1 MKLYVNDTVVRF
13 VSIIRD
19 NYVIITITPPFFID
33 TLHNGLHSENSKE
46 TKDNL
51 QSFLFFVYISSV
63 ICTLF
68 IYCFIGECFIQESS
82 NFGNAIYNYDWYNL
96 PVTESKF
103 FLICMIRSKK
113 PQFLT
118 SGKFAVLSLS
128 IFTDI
133 LKTSMGYLSVLR
145 TFL

>member
-1 MKLYVNDTVVRF
+1 MYVNDTFVRF
-13 VSIIRD
+13 VNIIRD
-19 NYVIITITPPFFID
+19 NYVIITITPPFFKD
-33 TLHNGLHSENSKE
+33 TLHNGLHSGNG
-46 TKDNL
+46 KDTNDSIK
-51 QSFLFFVYISSV
+51 SFLFVVYV
-63 ICTLF
+63 FAVVCTLF
-68 IYCFIGECFIQESS
+68 IYCFIGECFIQESY
-82 NFGNAIYNYDWYNL
+82 NFGDAIYNYDWYNL

-103 FLICMIRSKK
+103 FLICMTRTKK

-128 IFTDI
+128 IFTGI